1 MITASVMK
9 ELMPRALIYLN
20 SEDICTYSICMTYI
34 FDLHSEV
41 FFEINF
47 QGKVLDKEGKVL
59 GTR

>member
-1 MITASVMK
+1 
-9 ELMPRALIYLN
+9 
-20 SEDICTYSICMTYI
+20 MTYL